1 MSWLA
6 DPSVRPTSRLDP
18 GPAWSVVTD
27 APLRSMCLAREAIR
41 VLASDDAGQLYLIDG
56 QGQFLS
62 VSRAPGPVVA
72 AAISDDGSLIALL
85 GEGNRLWLLGA
96 DLETIDDREVVTD
109 ATALA
114 VDPHGRYV
122 AVASKMNV
130 VQFYNHYGKQ
140 AGRFETRQH
149 LSHLAFVPSTP
160 DIVGVGAYGSISC
173 YELTTSGSG
182 KLAGDLAW
190 THQLMSGVGRLATT
204 GDGAMILVAC
214 FTHGVQRYDLRGR
227 NEGAY
232 HLGGS
237 AAIAVPDFAGRTIG
251 VATQEGGLAILNGT
265 GNVRWRTEL
274 PRPAAAL
281 EVDALGR
288 YLIYG
293 VGTGEIVCLDFQ
305 GGARSVE
312 APPTIASRPGSGPV
326 QEAGWSVDVVQS
338 EELAESAVLAVVDD
352 PPRIGLITHR
362 NRLELFATDGT
373 KLGHAPDIQGVG
385 RILRS
390 CPGWIAAATDRQIV
404 VCDLAGN
411 QGRRIDMSLH
421 QVTHLTIEPDGFGLA
436 IVQERDRVGRATM
449 AGRWVWKAELKTAIE
464 EIAIGPDGYLAT
476 GTEDGRLRVYD
487 PAGTVVGEYR
497 SDPAE
502 PLLVLRGPS
511 GSARGVE
518 WITLVRRGQ
527 VIRGHDLVGRVV
539 WESPTPWEGWGFHP
553 VGSHVVVSTVD
564 GRAISYDGSG
574 HARAKAG
581 KSDGS
586 LDLFVAGPSGE
597 ARRVTKQG
605 VHLICSDLDG
615 RVAWRAVTDK
625 PIGPI
630 AAGRP
635 GVAAIVGRSLSWF
648 EEKGA
653 SRMHAGICPTKG
665 GDLT

>member
-6 DPSVRPTSRLDP
+6 DPSVRPSSRLDP
-18 GPAWSVVTD
+18 GPAWTVVTD
-27 APLRSMCLAREAIR
+27 APLRAMALAREAGR
-41 VLASDDAGQLYLIDG
+41 VLACDESNQLYLIDG
-56 QGQFLS
+56 QGVFQS
-62 VSRAPGPVVA
+62 VERAPGPVIAV
-72 AAISDDGSLIALL
+72 AISDDGSLIALL
-85 GEGNRLWLLGA
+85 GEKNRLWLLGA
-96 DLETIDDREVVTD
+96 DLETIDDREAVTD

-122 AVASKMNV
+122 AVASKMNT

-149 LSHLAFVPSTP
+149 LSHLAFVPSMP
-160 DIVGVGAYGSISC
+160 AVLGVGAYGSISC
-173 YELTTSGSG
+173 YELTASGSG
-182 KLAGDLAW
+182 KLAGELAW

-204 GDGAMILVAC
+204 GDGGMILVAC

-237 AAIAVPDFAGRTIG
+237 AVIAVPDFAGRTIG

-265 GNVRWRTEL
+265 GNVRWRTDL

-288 YLIYG
+288 YLVYG
-293 VGTGEIVCLDFQ
+293 LSTGEITCLDFQ
-305 GGARSVE
+305 GGSRTAE
-312 APPTIASRPGSGPV
+312 APPTVAARPGSGLV
-326 QEAGWSVDVVQS
+326 RAAEWSVDVVQS

-352 PPRIGLITHR
+352 PPSIGVITHK
-362 NRLELFATDGT
+362 NRLELFAADGT

-385 RILRS
+385 RILRT

-404 VCDLAGN
+404 VCDLKGGE
-411 QGRRIDMSLH
+411 GRRLDLSLH
-421 QVTHLTIEPDGFGLA
+421 QLTHLAIEPDGFGLA
-436 IVQERDRVGRATM
+436 IVQERDRVGRATL
-449 AGRWVWKAELKTAIE
+449 AGRWVWRAELNMPIE
-464 EIAIGPDGYLAT
+464 EIAVGPDGHLAT
-476 GTEDGRLRVYD
+476 GSEDGRLRVYD

-497 SDPAE
+497 SDPPE
-502 PLLVLRGPS
+502 PLLVLRAPRGTPK
-511 GSARGVE
+511 GVE

-527 VIRGHDLVGRVV
+527 VIRGHDLAGRVV

-553 VGSHVVVSTVD
+553 VGPLVVVAAVD
-564 GRAISYDGSG
+564 GRAIAYDGSG
-574 HARAKAG
+574 HPRGKAA

-586 LDLFVAGPSGE
+586 LDLFVPGPSGE

-615 RVAWRAVTDK
+615 RVAWRAVSEK

-630 AAGRP
+630 AAGRT
-635 GVAAIVGRSLSWF
+635 GVAALVGRSLSWF
-648 EEKGA
+648 A
-653 SRMHAGICPTKG
+653 G
-665 GDLT
+665 GDAS